1 MFAGGQWPA
10 NREEGHLV
18 CGRSSVSSL
27 HSRFLLTGSL
37 KTNQVNTKTVANRA
51 VTPRGAQCGRGR
63 VFNSILFL
71 DNARTPPSSMLSR
84 KGSCA
89 GMMSAAAGVD
99 RSRVG
104 ERLQAALAGLQELH
118 LLKDRQSDMVSWALR
133 MDREEPVTSVHA
145 GPEAPRT
152 MGAEEQRL
160 EATLTALKQQ
170 LSRLRKQ
177 DVGLKSHLQQ
187 LDQQI
192 SELKLDV
199 NKASTEQLESDSRPS
214 SGFYEL
220 SDGGSYSLSNSCTS
234 VYSECLSSSQTSL
247 LLLPMSPPNS
257 LISPPSQVDICRRR
271 SADESTTQPNPP
283 RATGLHLGSSRI
295 RKSTTGTDQARPRP
309 VSTGDLDRMMAQGPS
324 YYKSVD
330 VKKPS
335 MCPNLKTSTVDPKF
349 QNNLVSRSGTE
360 VYHYPSPLHAVALQ
374 SPIFSTGGNPATPG
388 LLEGR
393 GPPMNGSDTFQGAQM
408 GYETKTLGYI
418 DKLLQRSL
426 SKIQSETGPETLQ
439 THSDYHRRPT
449 EVVTVFPEVS
459 QKEVCMLQPLSA
471 QTSNTIPLDSDQR
484 RHCTTHSSQEA
495 ADNTNHKQ
503 SVRTQEVS
511 YRYSYPVAM
520 REYSSDEV
528 TTSSLRRNDRSQGEY
543 ESVAR
548 SHSEKRCGDNPE
560 PRTQERKGH
569 RQRTVMAHSSSTEES
584 QGYEVHAGHRASP
597 EFVHAKFVPAGSQK
611 VKVRQA
617 DRKTKAVKLRRK
629 SSDKP
634 RAIRQQHGY
643 SSGERTREVSGGT
656 KGEQRRSGKGKVTQ
670 KLTTCHTEE
679 HRQGSGSD
687 SSHCSPGVMYTHKV
701 HPKPQPIP
709 AVTKSSKSRRPQC
722 VEYEQPV
729 EQRKRRQGAAK
740 WPSNGEMFQASCAQR
755 QRSKEPHAQAAGSMQ
770 MVRSMSAKPGHWI
783 GPPRPFQSSM
793 SSNSFFHNLNAR
805 YPPAPFHMSSHYP
818 PKCESEYSAECASLF
833 HSTIAESSEGE
844 MSDNTTNRFGDSE
857 SSQSFQS
864 SSDSDSSLS
873 LDEEDQVDS
882 HEEEGGLVWAEA
894 ALGPTAAGRPLQ
906 QLPRPEPSAC
916 RIKASRALKKKIRRF
931 QPASLKVMTLV

>member
-1 MFAGGQWPA
+1 
-10 NREEGHLV
+10 
-18 CGRSSVSSL
+18 
-27 HSRFLLTGSL
+27 
-37 KTNQVNTKTVANRA
+37 
-51 VTPRGAQCGRGR
+51 
-63 VFNSILFL
+63 
-71 DNARTPPSSMLSR
+71 MLSR

-104 ERLQAALAGLQELH
+104 ERLHAALAGLQELH
-118 LLKDRQSDMVSWALR
+118 LLKERQSDMVSWALR

-145 GPEAPRT
+145 GPEAPRM

-199 NKASTEQLESDSRPS
+199 SKASTEQLESDSRPS

-247 LLLPMSPPNS
+247 LLLPMNPANS
-257 LISPPSQVDICRRR
+257 LISPPSQVDVCRRR

-295 RKSTTGTDQARPRP
+295 RASTTGTEQARPRP

-324 YYKSVD
+324 YYRSVD

-335 MCPNLKTSTVDPKF
+335 MGPHLKTSTVDPKF
-349 QNNLVSRSGTE
+349 QSNLVSRSGTE

-388 LLEGR
+388 LLEGQ
-393 GPPMNGSDTFQGAQM
+393 GPVNGSDTLQRAQM
-408 GYETKTLGYI
+408 AYDTKTLGYI
-418 DKLLQRSL
+418 DKLLQRSF
-426 SKIQSETGPETLQ
+426 SRIQSETGTETLQ
-439 THSDYHRRPT
+439 THRDYHRKPT

-459 QKEVCMLQPLSA
+459 QQQEVCMLQPLSA
-471 QTSNTIPLDSDQR
+471 QTTNVVPLDNDQR
-484 RHCTTHSSQEA
+484 RHCMTYSSQEP

-503 SVRTQEVS
+503 SARTQEVS

-520 REYSSDEV
+520 REYSSDDV
-528 TTSSLRRNDRSQGEY
+528 TTSSLKRNDKSQGEY
-543 ESVAR
+543 ESLAR
-548 SHSEKRCGDNPE
+548 SHSEKRCGDDPE
-560 PRTQERKGH
+560 SRTQERKGH
-569 RQRTVMAHSSSTEES
+569 RQRPVMAHSSSTEES
-584 QGYEVHAGHRASP
+584 QAYEVQAGHAASP
-597 EFVHAKFVPAGSQK
+597 EFVHAKFVPAGSQR

-634 RAIRQQHGY
+634 RAMRQQHGY
-643 SSGERTREVSGGT
+643 SSGERSREVSGGT

-670 KLTTCHTEE
+670 KFTTCHTEE
-679 HRQGSGSD
+679 RRQGSGSD

-701 HPKPQPIP
+701 HPKPHPIP
-709 AVTKSSKSRRPQC
+709 AVTKSSKGRRPQG

-740 WPSNGEMFQASCAQR
+740 WPSNAEMFQASCAQR
-755 QRSKEPHAQAAGSMQ
+755 QRSKEPRAQAPGSMQ
-770 MVRSMSAKPGHWI
+770 MVRSMSAKTGQWI
-783 GPPRPFQSSM
+783 GRPRPFQSSV
-793 SSNSFFHNLNAR
+793 SSNSFFHSLNAR
-805 YPPAPFHMSSHYP
+805 YPPAPFHSHYP
-818 PKCESEYSAECASLF
+818 PRCESEYSAECASLF

-864 SSDSDSSLS
+864 FSDSDSSLS

-906 QLPRPEPSAC
+906 QLPRPEPPAC